1 MTPDD
6 LAALEHSARAAAPR
20 CDMCAA
26 AATVR
31 CLGCRAI
38 LCAEHAGGT
47 PDAPLC
53 TEGTEPLPADLAL
66 TLAAALREAWA
77 TRDAADARANRLA
90 LDINTR
96 DAILDRAVQKLGW
109 PTALSCA
116 SHWRDRMCAA
126 IDETAGKISK
136 LENLVSHARESY
148 PRAEVLRVLDAA
160 AVLPGSVVDR
170 VQRLVERCAELTRE
184 RDAAIAA
191 VDAVRADYA
200 PRREPPTAEE
210 VRAVSRLWGRPVV
223 AMLLRTLHGPAVE
236 YASLLLRVADD
247 GVIEAGDH
255 SHAALVD
262 AESWLFIGPTG
273 PVAWSE
279 LAALIARGG
288 DRG

>member
-20 CDMCAA
+20 CEMCAA

-200 PRREPPTAEE
+200 PRREPPTVDE
-210 VRAVSRLWGRPVV
+210 VRALAALNPWWSATMIRFPHGPGYEGVVAANIRSGPRLPWPRLMTWLAIGPDGPVSWSRL
-223 AMLLRTLHGPAVE
+223 
-236 YASLLLRVADD
+236 
-247 GVIEAGDH
+247 
-255 SHAALVD
+255 AALV
-262 AESWLFIGPTG
+262 AE
-273 PVAWSE
+273 VR
-279 LAALIARGG
+279 RG
-288 DRG
+288 

>member
-20 CDMCAA
+20 CEMCAA

-200 PRREPPTAEE
+200 PRREPPTADE
-210 VRAVSRLWGRPVV
+210 LD
-223 AMLLRTLHGPAVE
+223 AVE
-236 YASLLLRVADD
+236 ADD
-247 GVIEAGDH
+247 GGWLAMPDDTWNLYFTDLARKL
-255 SHAALVD
+255 AAWHRAHPEVYCAWRCVD
-262 AESWLFIGPTG
+262 ADNIPR
-273 PVAWSE
+273 PWSE
-279 LAALIARGG
+279 LAALVARGG